1 MWGGIMGK
9 CGYKIK
15 KHDGKYYFALY
26 PCNNHNQQMGQSKE
40 YQTLEEC
47 KMAIVT
53 FRDFVNDNKLN
64 KPTNGK
70 LQIKSKNDNP
80 INRYYFNYIEKNEV
94 IFFRTI
100 GYGEKK
106 NCMNA
111 IKRIYDKIDEYTTN
125 NLDK

>member
-47 KMAIVT
+47 KMSIT
-53 FRDFVNDNKLN
+53 NFRNFVFNNSLN
-64 KPTNGK
+64 KETNGK
-70 LQIKSKNDNP
+70 VQIDFKNENP
-80 INRYYFNYIEKNEV
+80 INRYYFNYLTGDEI

-100 GYGEKK
+100 GYGVRKSCV
-106 NCMNA
+106 NG
-111 IKRIYDKIDEYTTN
+111 IKSIYDNIDEYTTN
-125 NLDK
+125 NIDE